1 MKQSYIK
8 IFGDY
13 LTAENL
19 VEYKVNKLCAEDIDI
34 AKVLLNCLRLLYV
47 YRLHTYEPEIPSDL
61 PSVSGLHLSGSYPTR
76 NNNDHLFSRF

>member
-47 YRLHTYEPEIPSDL
+47 YRLWQGGKGHTYEPEIPREL
-61 PSVSGLHLSGSYPTR
+61 PSVSGLH
-76 NNNDHLFSRF
+76 